1 MARNGYKK
9 ITSDADTEKASF
21 VSLLFFQ
28 WMNNVFK
35 TGNERALQENDF
47 LPLLEDNTSSFVITR
62 LQAKWEKEQTKC
74 KENGK
79 KPKLWK
85 SVLKMPSPKDVLL
98 IVSTGAMFTLSR
110 ILQPLL
116 LGYLMVSLMSAT
128 PQRNYLLYGCAV
140 AMGFNE
146 LIGVISMHHLGYR
159 CEVMG
164 FRIGSAL
171 KGLVYH
177 KVSTKV
183 LIVTCLKTCLSRSN
197 RNITNKYEIVHVSL
211 NSRTVDSSQVLILI
225 SNYLYRLTL
234 DGKQY

>member
-9 ITSDADTEKASF
+9 INSDTDTEKASF
-21 VSLLFFQ
+21 LSLLFFQ

-35 TGNERALQENDF
+35 TGSERALQENDF

-62 LQAKWEKEQTKC
+62 LQAKWEKEETKC

-85 SVLKMPSPKDVLL
+85 SVLKMPSTKDVLL
-98 IVSTGAMFTLSR
+98 IVSTGAMFALSR

-128 PQRNYLLYGCAV
+128 PQHNYLLYGCAL
-140 AMGFNE
+140 AIGFSV
-146 LIGVISMHHLGYR
+146 LIGAMSMHHHDYR
-159 CEVMG
+159 CEVLG
-164 FRIGSAL
+164 IRISSAL

-177 KVSTKV
+177 KVSTTG
-183 LIVTCLKTCLSRSN
+183 LITTCLKTCLSRSN
-197 RNITNKYEIVHVSL
+197 GKITDKYELLHVNL
-211 NSRTVDSSQVLILI
+211 NGLIIDSSICNHLYELII
-225 SNYLYRLTL
+225 
-234 DGKQY
+234 DGEQ

>member
-1 MARNGYKK
+1 MARNRYKK
-9 ITSDADTEKASF
+9 ITNDADTKKTSF

-28 WMNNVFK
+28 WMNKVFK
-35 TGNERALQENDF
+35 TGSERALQENDF
-47 LPLLEDNTSSFVITR
+47 LPLPEDNTSSFVIR
-62 LQAKWEKEQTKC
+62 SLRAKWEKEETKC
-74 KENGK
+74 KENGE

-85 SVLKMPSPKDVLL
+85 GVVKMPSTKDVVL

-116 LGYLMVSLMSAT
+116 LGYLMVSMMSAT
-128 PQRNYLLYGCAV
+128 PQHNYLLYGCAV

-146 LIGVISMHHLGYR
+146 LIAALSMHHLGYR

-164 FRIGSAL
+164 IRIGSAL

-183 LIVTCLKTCLSRSN
+183 LIVTCLKTCLSRS
-197 RNITNKYEIVHVSL
+197 ICKIAIIII
-211 NSRTVDSSQVLILI
+211 SSGIAA
-225 SNYLYRLTL
+225 YFA
-234 DGKQY
+234 G